1 MLIIMSFDWG
11 WLFMFA
17 CFVYSMFLHVPSSC
31 QGLLLSSY
39 LPCFAKPLHITV
51 CCNVCF
57 KFVQVLWLSSWS
69 SIAPSICVSL
79 PRLPA
84 GRGSHYLLPPI
95 FWCIY
100 SRTLA
105 DVKDAQSRLCLVTL
119 LLFIRQRQLKELTMI
134 DQTWFLL
141 AFILGLKN
149 IKS

>member
-1 MLIIMSFDWG
+1 MSFDWG

-69 SIAPSICVSL
+69 SIAPNICVSI

-105 DVKDAQSRLCLVTL
+105 EIGTPGTL
-119 LLFIRQRQLKELTMI
+119 TGTHGTKIFFQKFSHGKLLGSEY
-134 DQTWFLL
+134 
-141 AFILGLKN
+141 LGLGVIWTKN
-149 IKS
+149 GIWGQKRS